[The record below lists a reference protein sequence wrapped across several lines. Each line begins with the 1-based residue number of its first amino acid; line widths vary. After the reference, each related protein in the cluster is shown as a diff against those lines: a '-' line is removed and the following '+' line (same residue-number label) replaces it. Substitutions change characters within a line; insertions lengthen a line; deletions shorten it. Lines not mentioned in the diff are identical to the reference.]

1 MRNRDIRWV
10 ILLGAITVLSIIAMQ
25 SYWLIQ
31 RWSHESQSFHQTT
44 SIALMNVAQQMAEV
58 NKSTLPS
65 EQIVKRVTSN
75 YYIVNFNDVIDANIL
90 ELYLLQEF
98 SSLSNYSDNYT
109 DFEYGIYDCSSD
121 GMVYGNHCTLG
132 ESNKPIKTNVKLP
145 KYDEFQYYFGVKFP
159 SRQQDLSTNSGLT
172 WILAL
177 MAFITVAF
185 FSYAIWVIF
194 NQRRYSEMQRDFINN
209 MTHEFKTPLTS
220 IQLSSDFLSK
230 QPVIQSD
237 DRLKR
242 YTELIRLQ
250 YQRLNTQVEKL
261 LNIARLESGEFKLK
275 HERIDM
281 HTLIDEVLDSKGAEA
296 GIEGRVFNRI
306 HNAKNTIIVGDRNHL
321 GSVISNLIDNAV
333 KYSPAD
339 QPIDVMTSD
348 ENGNLV
354 VTIVDRGI
362 GIAPAHQKHLFKKF
376 YRVPSGNVH
385 DIKGFGLGLHY
396 VKKIVQMHKGNIL
409 VESALG
415 KGSRFSF
422 NLPLKTG

>member
-10 ILLGAITVLSIIAMQ
+10 ILLGAIAVLSIIAMQ

-31 RWSHESQSFHQTT
+31 RRTHESQSFHQTT
-44 SIALMNVAQQMAEV
+44 SIALLEVARKMAEF
-58 NKSTLPS
+58 NKSTLPADV
-65 EQIVKRVTSN
+65 IKKVTPN

-90 ELYLLQEF
+90 EYYLVQEF
-98 SSLSNYSDNYT
+98 SSLAYYTDHYS

-121 GMVYGNHCTLG
+121 NMVYGNHCSLVA
-132 ESNKPIKTNVKLP
+132 SNNPVQAVVPLP

-159 SRQQDLSTNSGLT
+159 SREADLRTNAGFT

-177 MAFITVAF
+177 MAFITVVF

-220 IQLSSDFLSK
+220 IQLSSDYLSK
-230 QPVIQSD
+230 QPAIMD
-237 DRLKR
+237 DERLQR
-242 YTELIRLQ
+242 YTELIRSQ

-261 LNIARLESGEFKLK
+261 LNIARLESNEFKLK
-275 HERIDM
+275 REKIDM
-281 HTLIDEVLDSKGAEA
+281 HQLIDEVVDSKAAEV
-296 GIEGRVFNRI
+296 GLRGRIFNRNY
-306 HNAKNTIIVGDRNHL
+306 NATQPVINGDRSHL
-321 GSVISNLIDNAV
+321 GGVVSNLIDNAV

-339 QPIDVMTSD
+339 KPIDVITND
-348 ENGNLV
+348 AGGELV
-354 VTIVDRGI
+354 ITILDHGI

-396 VKKIVQMHKGNIL
+396 VQKIIQMHKGDIF
-409 VESALG
+409 VESELG

-422 NLPLKTG
+422 NLPVKI

>member
-31 RWSHESQSFHQTT
+31 RRTHESQSFDQTT
-44 SIALMNVAQQMAEV
+44 KIALLKVAKKMAEL
-58 NKSTLPS
+58 NKSTLPNDV
-65 EQIVKRVTSN
+65 IKRITPN

-90 ELYLLQEF
+90 EYYLLQEF
-98 SSLSNYSDNYT
+98 SSLANYT
-109 DFEYGIYDCSSD
+109 DHYSDFEYGIYDCTSD
-121 GMVYGNHCTLG
+121 DMVYGNHCSLV
-132 ESNKPIKTNVKLP
+132 ESNKPLEDLVPLP

-159 SRQQDLSTNSGLT
+159 SRENDLRTNSGLT

-177 MAFITVAF
+177 MAFITVVF

-220 IQLSSDFLSK
+220 IQLSSDYLSK
-230 QPVIQSD
+230 QPAIQHD
-237 DRLKR
+237 ERLLR
-242 YTELIRLQ
+242 YTELIRSQ

-261 LNIARLESGEFKLK
+261 LNIARLESSEFKLK
-275 HERIDM
+275 REKIDM
-281 HTLIDEVLDSKGAEA
+281 HQLIDEVVDSKAAEV
-296 GIEGRVFNRI
+296 GIRGRVFNRMY
-306 HNAKNTIIVGDRNHL
+306 NAKHFIVTGDRSHL
-321 GSVISNLIDNAV
+321 GGVVSNLIDNAV
-333 KYSPAD
+333 KYSPVEK
-339 QPIDVMTSD
+339 PIDVITNDSGG
-348 ENGNLV
+348 ELV
-354 VTIVDRGI
+354 VTILDHGI

-396 VKKIVQMHKGNIL
+396 VQKIIQMHKGDIL
-409 VESALG
+409 VESELG

-422 NLPLKTG
+422 NLPVKM

>member
-10 ILLGAITVLSIIAMQ
+10 ILMGAIAVLSIIAMQ

-31 RWSHESQSFHQTT
+31 RWTHESQSFHQTT
-44 SIALMNVAQQMAEV
+44 SIALLKVAQKLAEF

-65 EQIVKRVTSN
+65 GEIIKRITPN

-90 ELYLLQEF
+90 EHFLYEEF
-98 SSLSNYSDNYT
+98 SELANYNDDYT

-121 GMVYGNHCTLG
+121 DMVYGSHCTLIG
-132 ESNKPIKTNVKLP
+132 SNKPIESNVHLP
-145 KYDEFQYYFGVKFP
+145 KYDEFLYYFSVKFP
-159 SRQQDLSTNSGLT
+159 SREQALRTNSGLA

-177 MAFITVAF
+177 MAFVTVVF

-230 QPVIQSD
+230 QPAIQHD
-237 DRLKR
+237 ERLLR
-242 YTELIRLQ
+242 YTELIRSQ

-261 LNIARLESGEFKLK
+261 LNIARLESSEFKLK
-275 HERIDM
+275 SEPIDM
-281 HTLIDEVLDSKGAEA
+281 HQLIDEVIGLKAAEA
-296 GIEGRVFNRI
+296 GIRGRVFNRLYS
-306 HNAKNTIIVGDRNHL
+306 AKNSVINGDPTHL
-321 GSVISNLIDNAV
+321 GSVVSNLVDNAV
-333 KYSPAD
+333 KYSPVEM
-339 QPIDVMTSD
+339 PIDITTSD
-348 ENGNLV
+348 SDGHLV
-354 VTIVDRGI
+354 VSILDHGI
-362 GIAPAHQKHLFKKF
+362 GISPAHQKHLFKKF

-396 VKKIVQMHKGNIL
+396 VKKILQMHKGDI
-409 VESALG
+409 VVDSELG

-422 NLPLKTG
+422 NLPVKT